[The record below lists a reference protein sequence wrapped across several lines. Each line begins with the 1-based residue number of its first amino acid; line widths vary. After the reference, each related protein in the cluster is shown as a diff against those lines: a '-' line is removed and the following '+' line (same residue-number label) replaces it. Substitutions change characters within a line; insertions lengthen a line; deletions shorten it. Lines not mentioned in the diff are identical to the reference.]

1 MAVRMRNKR
10 TGTTGTFSHPDV
22 LSDEWVPVEPVEAAA
37 EAEAEAEPVEPEAE
51 PEAEAEP
58 EPEAETG
65 KTPTKKQ

>member
-37 EAEAEAEPVEPEAE
+37 EAEAEAEPEPE

-58 EPEAETG
+58 EPEAKAG

>member
-37 EAEAEAEPVEPEAE
+37 EAEAEPVEPEAK
-51 PEAEAEP
+51 A
-58 EPEAETG
+58 G